1 MLKKKLRERLEKSN
15 ARYKAAVDKRREKVF
30 KEGDMVMIYL
40 RKVRIPAGMY
50 TKLKPKKYRLFK
62 IVKKI
67 NDSAYVVDLPSNM
80 AMSKT
85 FNVKDFYDY

>member
-1 MLKKKLRERLEKSN
+1 LKKE
-15 ARYKAAVDKRREKVF
+15 
-30 KEGDMVMIYL
+30 
-40 RKVRIPAGMY
+40 RIPTGSY
-50 TKLKPKKYRLFK
+50 NKLKQKKYDPFK